1 MPPEQ
6 NCPPVKVRVW
16 VGQFL
21 PKENYLLVRVGVWVK
36 VRVSFRVGEKTANCP
51 RGKLPSARVRVGVWV
66 KVRISF
72 RVWGKPANCPRGKLP
87 LARVRVWI
95 RVSFRLGVNFPR
107 GKLT

>member
-21 PKENYLLVRVGVWVK
+21 PKENYPLVRVGVWVK

-51 RGKLPSARVRVGVWV
+51 RRKLPSARVRVW
-66 KVRISF
+66 
-72 RVWGKPANCPRGKLP
+72 A
-87 LARVRVWI
+87 

-107 GKLT
+107 GKLTLSANPYCPIEPYCLFEHREPYCP

>member
-21 PKENYLLVRVGVWVK
+21 PKENYPLVRVGVWFK
-36 VRVSFRVGEKTANCP
+36 VRFSFRVG
-51 RGKLPSARVRVGVWV
+51 
-66 KVRISF
+66 
-72 RVWGKPANCPRGKLP
+72 GKPANCPRGKLP
-87 LARVRVWI
+87 LARARVWV

-107 GKLT
+107 GQLT